1 MVLGTF
7 VRNLTFNNMIYKNLI
22 TLAYAAP
29 AAYLFYKLV
38 KGGFFIKGN
47 ETIVLL
53 LPPLLALL
61 PPGDDAACFARLC
74 FASTPL
80 LFWIYLNTVNSH
92 VEFRKF
98 YHLYIVILVMLLVEY
113 AIVHLKLGGNTIF
126 IFYSSLYL
134 VAMIIFNIWLAFA
147 RKGSKELNNMLSV
160 RRLYDILLW
169 VSTVMLL
176 SAGAMVLITLSNCRG
191 VPQVAMTLLLGCELG
206 YVFHNSPQCFKKKVV
221 QSVVDRK
228 RAYVMGKSVKSGH
241 ILQDEGYGI
250 VSEDVIDDARL
261 ISSLMELFEREKLYR
276 NPDVKI
282 GNVAIMLGT
291 NKTYLSRALNTRV
304 GKNFC
309 QFVNFYRVREICQ
322 LYLEDMS
329 RDIRK
334 ISESSG
340 FSSPSNFSI
349 VFKYSTGFS
358 PCDWC
363 KVVKS
368 KIEANEQVSV
378 DDFVV

>member
-1 MVLGTF
+1 MLGTF
-7 VRNLTFNNMIYKNLI
+7 VKNLTFNDMIFKNLI
-22 TLAYAAP
+22 TLAYAVP

-38 KGGFFIKGN
+38 KGGFFVKGN

-53 LPPLLALL
+53 LPPLLALF
-61 PPGDDAACFARLC
+61 PPGDDAACFARLS

-80 LFWIYLNTVNSH
+80 FFWIYLNIINSN
-92 VEFRKF
+92 VEFRRF
-98 YHLYIVILVMLLVEY
+98 YHLYLVIAVISMFEY
-113 AIVHLKLGGNTIF
+113 AAIHLNFDDRTIF
-126 IFYSSLYL
+126 VVYSSLYL
-134 VAMIIFNIWLAFA
+134 AALLLFNIWIILHK
-147 RKGSKELNNMLSV
+147 RGCKDLNNMLSV
-160 RRLYDILLW
+160 GRLYDIFVW
-169 VSTVMLL
+169 VSTIMLL
-176 SAGAMVLITLSNCRG
+176 SIGGFMMIILSNCRG
-191 VPQVAMTLLLGCELG
+191 VPQLVITLLLGFELG
-206 YVFHNSPQCFKKKVV
+206 YVFYSSPRCFKKQVV
-221 QSVVDRK
+221 QSVAERK
-228 RAYVMGKSVKSGH
+228 KAYLMGKSVKGGH
-241 ILQDEGYGI
+241 LLQDEGYGI
-250 VSEDVIDDARL
+250 VSDDVIDDARL
-261 ISSLMELFEREKLYR
+261 ISSLIELFEREKLYR
-276 NPDVKI
+276 NADVKI

-368 KIEANEQVSV
+368 KVEANEQVSV